1 MIVNGIGEV
10 LLHDTGLD
18 AATVAAIVGGSYGD
32 PFAVLGMHRVPGRQS
47 IAVRAML
54 PRARRVHV
62 IDAADGTIAAELAQR
77 DPAGLFAGIVQG
89 RRKPFPY
96 RLRVTASNGEF
107 QIEDPYCF
115 PPILRDADL
124 LRFAEGE
131 HFQVQRLLGAHI
143 ARIDDVVGAVFAVWA
158 PNARR
163 VSVVGPFNAW
173 DGRCH
178 PMRLRRECGIWE
190 IFIPGLAPGELY
202 KYEIVGAAGNLLP
215 LKADPCGVFVE
226 PSPGTASIIYDLGGF
241 DWRDQEWLAQ
251 RAERGVRQAPIAIY
265 EVHLGSWK
273 RHADGTYLT
282 YRELADELIPYVRDL
297 GFTHIELLPISEYP
311 FDGSWGYQPLGLF
324 APTSRFGKPDDFRH
338 FVEMCHLAGIGVFI
352 DWVPGH
358 FPSDPHGLGYFD
370 GTHLY
375 EHADPRQGHHPDWD
389 TLIYNFGRREV
400 AAFLISNALFWIDEF
415 HIDGL
420 RVDAVASMLYLD
432 YSRKPGEWLPNQFG
446 GRENLEALAFL
457 RRLNE
462 VVYAESK
469 GAITIAEESTAWP
482 MVSRPTYLG
491 GVGFGYKWNM
501 GWMHDT
507 LLYMARDPAHRR
519 YHHDNLTF
527 GLLYA
532 FSENFVLPLSHDEVA
547 HGKGSLF
554 GKMPGDR
561 WQKFA
566 NLRLYFAFL
575 YSQPGKKLLF
585 MGGEFA
591 QRAEWNHDRG
601 LEWELLNEPE
611 HAGVKSLVTVLNRL
625 YRQCAA
631 LHEFDCEGDG
641 FEWIDCQDS
650 DQSVITYLRFSSG
663 RRSHIVVACN
673 FTPVVRYGYRVG
685 VPAVGAYR
693 EMLNTD
699 SDLYGGSGVGNLGR
713 VVSESKPWHG
723 RTHSLLLTLP
733 PLGAVML
740 EPEIDR
746 RE

>member
-1 MIVNGIGEV
+1 MGEV
-10 LLHDTGLD
+10 LLRDTGLD
-18 AATVAAIVGGSYGD
+18 AATVAALVGGSYGD
-32 PFAVLGMHRVPGRQS
+32 PFAVLGMHHVPGRRS
-47 IAVRAML
+47 LAVRAML
-54 PRARRVHV
+54 PRAQHVSV
-62 IDAADGTIAAELAQR
+62 IDATDGTVAAELTQC
-77 DPAGLFAGIVQG
+77 DPAGLFTGVVPG
-89 RRKPFPY
+89 RRGPFPY
-96 RLRVTASNGEF
+96 RLRVTALNGAYE
-107 QIEDPYCF
+107 IEDPYRF
-115 PPILRDADL
+115 PPILSETDL
-124 LRFAEGE
+124 LRLAAAE

-143 ARIDDVVGAVFAVWA
+143 ARVDNVVGVVFAVWA

-178 PMRLRRECGIWE
+178 PMRLRREFGVWE
-190 IFIPGLAPGELY
+190 IFIPGVAPGELY
-202 KYEIVGAAGNLLP
+202 KFEIVGAAGGLLP
-215 LKADPCGVFVE
+215 LKADPCGFFFE
-226 PSPGTASIIYDLGGF
+226 RSPGTASIVCDLEGF
-241 DWRDQEWLAQ
+241 AWQDQEWLA
-251 RAERGVRQAPIAIY
+251 RRSETGARHAPIAIY
-265 EVHLGSWK
+265 ELHLGSWK

-282 YRELADELIPYVRDL
+282 YRELAAELIPYVVEL
-297 GFTHIELLPISEYP
+297 GFTHIELLPVSEHP

-324 APTSRFGKPDDFRH
+324 APTSRFGTPDDFRH
-338 FVEMCHLAGIGVFI
+338 FVQSCHLGGIGVLM

-375 EHADPRQGHHPDWD
+375 EHSDPRQGHHPDWD

-432 YSRKPGEWLPNQFG
+432 YSRKPGEWLPNRFG
-446 GRENLEALAFL
+446 GRENLEALALL
-457 RRLNE
+457 RRMNE
-462 VVYAESK
+462 VVYAEGK

-507 LLYMARDPAHRR
+507 LLYMACDPVHRR

-532 FSENFVLPLSHDEVA
+532 FSENFVLPLSHDEVT
-547 HGKGSLF
+547 HGKGSLL
-554 GKMPGDR
+554 GKMSGDR

-585 MGGEFA
+585 MGSEFA
-591 QRAEWNHDRG
+591 QRGEWNHDRG
-601 LEWELLNEPE
+601 LEWALLNEAE
-611 HAGVKSLVTVLNRL
+611 HAGIKALVTVLNRL

-631 LHEFDCEGDG
+631 LHERDCEGDG

-650 DQSVITYLRFSSG
+650 DQSVVTYLRFSSG

-685 VPAVGAYR
+685 VPAAGAYR

-699 SDLYGGSGVGNLGR
+699 SDLYGGSGVGNLGH
-713 VVSESKPWHG
+713 VITESKPWHG
-723 RTHSLLLTLP
+723 RRHSLLLTLP
-733 PLGAVML
+733 PLAAVML

-746 RE
+746 RK

>member
-1 MIVNGIGEV
+1 MGEV
-10 LLHDTGLD
+10 LLRDTGLD
-18 AATVAAIVGGSYGD
+18 AATVAALVGGSYGD
-32 PFAVLGMHRVPGRQS
+32 PFAVLGMHHVPGRRS
-47 IAVRAML
+47 LAVRAML
-54 PRARRVHV
+54 PRAQHVSV
-62 IDAADGTIAAELAQR
+62 IDATDGTVAAELTQC
-77 DPAGLFAGIVQG
+77 DPAGLFTGVVPG
-89 RRKPFPY
+89 RRGPFPY
-96 RLRVTASNGEF
+96 RLRVTALNGAYE
-107 QIEDPYCF
+107 IEDPYRF
-115 PPILRDADL
+115 PPILSETDL
-124 LRFAEGE
+124 LRLAAAE

-143 ARIDDVVGAVFAVWA
+143 ARVDNVVGVVFAVWA

-178 PMRLRRECGIWE
+178 PMRLRREFGVWE
-190 IFIPGLAPGELY
+190 IFIPGVAPGELY
-202 KYEIVGAAGNLLP
+202 KFEIVGAAGGLLP
-215 LKADPCGVFVE
+215 LKADPCGFFFE
-226 PSPGTASIIYDLGGF
+226 RSPGTASIVCDLEGF
-241 DWRDQEWLAQ
+241 AWQDQEWLA
-251 RAERGVRQAPIAIY
+251 RRSETGARHAPIAIY
-265 EVHLGSWK
+265 ELHLGSWK

-282 YRELADELIPYVRDL
+282 YRELAAELIPYVVEL
-297 GFTHIELLPISEYP
+297 GFTHIELLPVSEHP

-324 APTSRFGKPDDFRH
+324 APTSRFGTPDDFRH
-338 FVEMCHLAGIGVFI
+338 FVQSCHLGGIGVLI

-375 EHADPRQGHHPDWD
+375 EHSDPRQGHHPDWD

-432 YSRKPGEWLPNQFG
+432 YSRKPGEWLPNRFG
-446 GRENLEALAFL
+446 GRENLEALALL
-457 RRLNE
+457 RRMNE
-462 VVYAESK
+462 VVYAEGK

-507 LLYMARDPAHRR
+507 LLYMACDPVHRR

-532 FSENFVLPLSHDEVA
+532 FSENFVLPLSHDEVT
-547 HGKGSLF
+547 HGKGSLL
-554 GKMPGDR
+554 GKMSGDR

-585 MGGEFA
+585 MGSEFA
-591 QRAEWNHDRG
+591 QRGEWNHDRG
-601 LEWELLNEPE
+601 LEWALLNEAE
-611 HAGVKSLVTVLNRL
+611 HAGIKALVTVLNRL

-631 LHEFDCEGDG
+631 LHERDCEGDG

-650 DQSVITYLRFSSG
+650 DQSVVTYLRFSSG

-685 VPAVGAYR
+685 VPAAGAYR

-699 SDLYGGSGVGNLGR
+699 SDLYGGSGVGNLGH
-713 VVSESKPWHG
+713 VITESKPWHG
-723 RTHSLLLTLP
+723 RRHSLLLTLP
-733 PLGAVML
+733 PLAAVML

-746 RE
+746 RK

>member
-1 MIVNGIGEV
+1 MGEV
-10 LLHDTGLD
+10 LLRDTGLD
-18 AATVAAIVGGSYGD
+18 AATVAALVGGSYGD
-32 PFAVLGMHRVPGRQS
+32 PFAVLGMHHVPGRRS
-47 IAVRAML
+47 LAVRAML
-54 PRARRVHV
+54 PRAQHVSV
-62 IDAADGTIAAELAQR
+62 IDATDGTVAAELTQC
-77 DPAGLFAGIVQG
+77 DPAGLFTGVVPG
-89 RRKPFPY
+89 RRGPFPY
-96 RLRVTASNGEF
+96 RLRVTALNGAYE
-107 QIEDPYCF
+107 IEDPYRF
-115 PPILRDADL
+115 PPILSETDL
-124 LRFAEGE
+124 LRLAAAE

-143 ARIDDVVGAVFAVWA
+143 ARVDNVVGVVFAVWA

-178 PMRLRRECGIWE
+178 PMRLRREFGVWE
-190 IFIPGLAPGELY
+190 IFIPGVAPGELY
-202 KYEIVGAAGNLLP
+202 KFEIVGAAGGLLP
-215 LKADPCGVFVE
+215 LKADPCGFFFE
-226 PSPGTASIIYDLGGF
+226 RSPGTASIVCDLEGF
-241 DWRDQEWLAQ
+241 AWQDQEWLA
-251 RAERGVRQAPIAIY
+251 RRSETGARHAPIAIY
-265 EVHLGSWK
+265 ELHLGSWK

-282 YRELADELIPYVRDL
+282 YRELAAELIPYVVEL
-297 GFTHIELLPISEYP
+297 GFTHIELLPVSEHP

-324 APTSRFGKPDDFRH
+324 APTSRFGTPDDFRH
-338 FVEMCHLAGIGVFI
+338 FVQSCHLGGIGVLM

-375 EHADPRQGHHPDWD
+375 EHSDPRQGHHPDWD

-432 YSRKPGEWLPNQFG
+432 YSRKPGEWLPNRFG
-446 GRENLEALAFL
+446 GRENLEALALL
-457 RRLNE
+457 RRMNE
-462 VVYAESK
+462 VVYAEGK

-507 LLYMARDPAHRR
+507 LLYMACDPVHRR

-532 FSENFVLPLSHDEVA
+532 FSENFVLPLSHDEVT
-547 HGKGSLF
+547 HGKGSLL
-554 GKMPGDR
+554 GKMSGDR

-585 MGGEFA
+585 MGSEFA
-591 QRAEWNHDRG
+591 QRGEWNHDRG
-601 LEWELLNEPE
+601 LEWALLNEAE
-611 HAGVKSLVTVLNRL
+611 HAGIKALVTVLNRL

-631 LHEFDCEGDG
+631 LHERDCEGDG

-650 DQSVITYLRFSSG
+650 DQSVVTYLRFSSG

-685 VPAVGAYR
+685 VPAAGAYR

-699 SDLYGGSGVGNLGR
+699 SDLYGGSGVGNLGH
-713 VVSESKPWHG
+713 VITESKPWHG
-723 RTHSLLLTLP
+723 RRHSLLLTLP
-733 PLGAVML
+733 PLAAVML

-746 RE
+746 PK